1 MLQGGKIT
9 RVSVHSHFRTC
20 TAYIFGRKRSAH
32 CAQLPFCTSG
42 PKAGVFFC
50 QARVLPRQ
58 SLQEVTTSWLWICWT
73 INHAVPALVQIAKV
87 QHTDFVLCNSLHKD
101 HLIYL
106 MFQQTV
112 LDVCTSIRKCL
123 EKYWSAFYV
132 WIQMHDGL
140 IYAIFHSLR
149 LLLFMPVNNRQRNWM

>member
-9 RVSVHSHFRTC
+9 QVSVQSFSHMYCIHFWKKKVSTLCTIALLHFRTHS
-20 TAYIFGRKRSAH
+20 RS
-32 CAQLPFCTSG
+32 
-42 PKAGVFFC
+42 FC

-73 INHAVPALVQIAKV
+73 INHAVPALVQIV

-101 HLIYL
+101 HLMYL

-123 EKYWSAFYV
+123 EKYWTALYV

-140 IYAIFHSLR
+140 MYAIFHSLR